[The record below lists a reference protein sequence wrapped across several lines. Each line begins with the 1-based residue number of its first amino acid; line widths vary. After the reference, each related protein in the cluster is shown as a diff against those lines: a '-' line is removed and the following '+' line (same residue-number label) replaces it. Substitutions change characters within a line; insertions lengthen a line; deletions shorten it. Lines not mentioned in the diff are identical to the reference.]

1 MSDHDEDLSP
11 HEEDDIDLSI
21 YGYDTEY
28 RRWYKTPVDLEH
40 VHREN
45 AERKETENKRLLS
58 GSYREMED
66 AVPVFMHNSL
76 YQVQCLPPEGEIHFY
91 MWREG
96 FPHQP
101 YDYSQWDE
109 YHCKL
114 QRLKDKV
121 VWRINV
127 DKHINRRYEV
137 MSSFLRGCKY
147 RLGTR
152 YLGRIVKNWVNGPI
166 EIHRM
171 SRRRQYEWVSQNEAE
186 SLKSVLEII
195 EMLTW
200 GGTTKKTTKEWRV
213 NARMTYD
220 REFGLVEDVLKKAHN
235 DAYSDYECEEA
246 AKFGKIFRSRLVN
259 IYRDDRL
266 VEVAVRAFMEH
277 NLPLMRDTIDAWEV
291 YNDAMKPFYRYQ
303 TQYEE
308 LRETKRNNKARR
320 LSEKRNK
327 ETKKRRETEIKEANA

>member
-1 MSDHDEDLSP
+1 MSDDDEDLFP

-21 YGYDTEY
+21 DCYDLEYG
-28 RRWYKTPVDLEH
+28 RWCKTPVDLEH
-40 VHREN
+40 IHREN
-45 AERKETENKRLLS
+45 AERKESEYFTLLS

-66 AVPVFMHNSL
+66 AVPVFMHKSL
-76 YQVQCLPPEGEIHFY
+76 YRVQCIPPEGVFHFCS
-91 MWREG
+91 WRRG
-96 FPHQP
+96 YPHRP
-101 YDYSQWDE
+101 YDYYYYENE

-127 DKHINRRYEV
+127 DKHINRQYEV

-171 SRRRQYEWVSQNEAE
+171 CMSRRRQYEWVSQNEAE
-186 SLKSVLEII
+186 SVMSVLEII
-195 EMLTW
+195 EMLTCD
-200 GGTTKKTTKEWRV
+200 GETKETTKEWRV

-220 REFGLVEDVLKKAHN
+220 KEFGLVEDALKKAHN

-246 AKFGKIFRSRLVN
+246 AKFGRIFRSEHVN
-259 IYRDDRL
+259 YYRDDRF

-277 NLPLMRDTIDAWEV
+277 NLPLMRDAVDAWEV

-303 TQYEE
+303 RQYEE
-308 LRETKRNNKARR
+308 LRQMKRENKARR
-320 LSEKRNK
+320 LNEKRGS
-327 ETKKRRETEIKEANA
+327 A